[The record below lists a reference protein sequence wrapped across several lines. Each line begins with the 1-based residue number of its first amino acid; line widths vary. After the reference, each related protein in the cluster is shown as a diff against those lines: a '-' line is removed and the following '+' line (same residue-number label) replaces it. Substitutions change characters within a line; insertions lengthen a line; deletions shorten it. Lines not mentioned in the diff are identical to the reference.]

1 MNNSPLVTVYVT
13 NYNYSAYIRQSL
25 GSLFSQTMKDF
36 EVIIIDDGSTDN
48 SKSIIEEYTERAQI
62 VFQKN
67 KGLNVS
73 NNIALKMATGK
84 YIMRLDADDYL
95 APNAL
100 EVMSSLLEADPELG
114 LVFPDYEMVDKDGN
128 LMTIQK
134 RHNFAKEVKVLDQ
147 PAHGACTMIRTAFLR
162 QLGGYDERYRCQDGY
177 ELWIKFTAK
186 YKVTN
191 VNTPLFYYRQH
202 GDNLT
207 SNEERILNTRML
219 IKSNFAKENLTD
231 FNALAI
237 VPVRGSNRKSM
248 MVAQTDIDGKSLL
261 QNRVDSLIQADR
273 VKKIVITSS
282 SQEIGEQINAMYAG
296 CDKVCFIQ
304 RPIELERMNV
314 SLYETVEYI
323 GKTELLN
330 DYSCVLVPAIEF
342 PFINSDM
349 LNDAVNSLF
358 IFKSDSLISVRPI
371 ENTIYQHDGSGMK
384 PIVDP
389 LKVARIERDEMYNF
403 SGGIIVTTINS
414 LKKYKA
420 LICGKV
426 SHIVISQK
434 ASLGV
439 KSKLDILIAKA
450 VSNNSLE

>member
-1 MNNSPLVTVYVT
+1 MNTSPLVTVYVT

-25 GSLFSQTMKDF
+25 ESLFVQTMKDF
-36 EVIIIDDGSTDN
+36 EVIIIDDGSTDD
-48 SKSIIEEYTERAQI
+48 SKSIIEEYTDRAQI

-67 KGLNVS
+67 RGLNVS

-134 RHNFAKEVKVLDQ
+134 RHNFSKEVKVFDQ

-186 YKVTN
+186 FKVTN
-191 VNTPLFYYRQH
+191 VNTPLFFYRQH

-207 SNEERILNTRML
+207 SNEERILNTRMQ
-219 IKSNFAKENLTD
+219 IKSNFAKENLKD
-231 FNALAI
+231 FNAIAI
-237 VPVRGSNRKSM
+237 VPVRGTNRKSLM
-248 MVAQTDIDGKSLL
+248 IAQTEIGGKSLL
-261 QNRVDSLIQADR
+261 QNRIDGLITADR
-273 VKKIVITSS
+273 IKKIVVTSS
-282 SQEIGEQINAMYAG
+282 SMEIGEQITVKYAD
-296 CDKVCFIQ
+296 CDKVTFIQ
-304 RPIELERMNV
+304 RPVELERMNV
-314 SLYETVEYI
+314 SLYETVEYV
-323 GKTELLN
+323 GKTVTLN
-330 DYSCVLVPAIEF
+330 DYSCVLVPAVEF

-403 SGGIIVTTINS
+403 SGGIIVTNLKS
-414 LKKYKA
+414 LQKYKS

-434 ASLGV
+434 AALGV
-439 KSKLDILIAKA
+439 KSKLDIIIVDSVAKA
-450 VSNNSLE
+450 NN